1 MKKISILYLI
11 DQLRNMGG
19 AEGNLVN
26 ILSHLDPQRF
36 RYSLYTFQLESP
48 LKELLQE
55 KNLICNL
62 IPYPTSISGLIKYL
76 ALARKLRS
84 QEIDIL
90 HSYFESSDIWGTL
103 LAKLAGISVIISSKR
118 DLGFLKSK
126 KVLLAYRLINP
137 FITKVISVSEAV
149 KRQVA
154 IQEQLSENKIV
165 TIYNGVDLGKFG
177 NSNHRP
183 GLREKL
189 GLNPYSAVVGLLA
202 NIKPIKG
209 IEFYIQAAARIVK
222 QFPEAQF
229 IIIGGCIP
237 TTECQSYFQK
247 LRWLVTELRLEK
259 NLFFLGERSDVPEL
273 LALIDISVLTSL
285 SEGFSNTVIESM
297 AAGKP
302 LVVTDVGGN
311 SEAVIH
317 QQTGFVVPPKNIDKL
332 VEAIIILLTDRNLTE
347 KMGRAG
353 QIRAQELFSME
364 TMISKVE
371 ELYQSTLN

>member
-1 MKKISILYLI
+1 MKRISILYLI

-55 KNLICNL
+55 KNLICNQ
-62 IPYPTSISGLIKYL
+62 IPYPTSISGMKKFL
-76 ALARKLRS
+76 AVARKIRS

-103 LAKLAGISVIISSKR
+103 LAKLTGIPVIISSKR

-137 FITKVISVSEAV
+137 FVTKVISVSEAV

-154 IQEQLSENKIV
+154 IQEQISENKIV
-165 TIYNGVDLGKFG
+165 TIYNGVELGKFC
-177 NSNHRP
+177 NSDHRSD
-183 GLREKL
+183 LREKL

-209 IEFYIQAAARIVK
+209 IEFFIQAAARMVK
-222 QFPEAQF
+222 QFPETQF
-229 IIIGGCIP
+229 IIIGGCLP
-237 TTECQSYFQK
+237 TIECQSYFQK
-247 LRWLVTELRLEK
+247 LRQLVNDLRLEK
-259 NLFFLGERSDVPEL
+259 NLFFLGERSDIPEL
-273 LALIDISVLTSL
+273 LSLVDISVLSSL

-317 QQTGFVVPPKNIDKL
+317 QQTGFVVPPKNVDKL
-332 VEAIIILLTDRNLTE
+332 TEAITILLTDRNLAD

-353 QIRAQELFSME
+353 QKRAQQLFSLE

-371 ELYQSTLN
+371 ELYHSTLN